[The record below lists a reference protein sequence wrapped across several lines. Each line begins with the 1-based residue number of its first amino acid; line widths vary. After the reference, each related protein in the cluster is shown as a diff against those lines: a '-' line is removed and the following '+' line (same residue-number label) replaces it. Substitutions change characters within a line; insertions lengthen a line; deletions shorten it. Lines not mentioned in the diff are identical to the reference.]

1 MRGPHARLN
10 RAKTALLVLL
20 TVPFLYPFAFLLGT
34 AFKPLPD
41 FNRDEV
47 GFPSRLT
54 WANLTTA
61 WNEANLGPANWHSCI
76 AVGVGVAVTV
86 IISAAGAFWFM
97 RHTGRIA
104 TLLRVAIIGT
114 LALPAPVFVIPLF
127 VLLSD
132 QGLTDN
138 LVVLGFVYAG
148 TTAGFGLYLMH
159 AYFKSIPAEIL
170 EAAQVDGAS
179 LLAQFWRV
187 ILPLSKPA
195 IATLAALTFVW
206 SWGDLLLAVV
216 LVQDPGQRTLTVS
229 AALLADQYS
238 TDIPKEAAGV
248 VVAIIPMLV
257 VFLIGQRYLVRGIA
271 AGVGK

>member
-1 MRGPHARLN
+1 MRGAHLGWNP
-10 RAKTALLVLL
+10 AKTALLVLATL
-20 TVPFLYPFAFLLGT
+20 PFLYPFAFLLGT
-34 AFKPLPD
+34 ALKPLPD

-47 GFPSRLT
+47 GFPARLT
-54 WANLTTA
+54 WDNLNTA

-76 AVGVGVAVTV
+76 AVGVGVCVTV
-86 IISAAGAFWFM
+86 IVSAAGAFWFM
-97 RHTGRIA
+97 RHRGRLA

-132 QGLTDN
+132 RGLTDN
-138 LVVLGFVYAG
+138 LAVLGVVYAG

-159 AYFKSIPAEIL
+159 AYYKSIPAEIM
-170 EAAQVDGAS
+170 EAAQVDGATLS
-179 LLAQFWRV
+179 AQFFRI

-206 SWGDLLLAVV
+206 SWGDLLLSVV

-238 TDIPKEAAGV
+238 TDIPKNAAGV
-248 VVAIIPMLV
+248 VVAIVPMLL
-257 VFLIGQRYLVRGIA
+257 VFMAGQRYLVRGIA
-271 AGVGK
+271 AGVSK